1 MVKKSD
7 NNEYLVLED
16 VRLFYRQKD
25 NSIHMLSTDPD
36 IPSGRFYATLV
47 RGTPIEESAR
57 SLLEAQGLIS
67 KDLND
72 SSVIHG
78 HDIIKD
84 FVYDTFTRSSYKP
97 LRVAGSAKTGK
108 TVFHHVLADKLATT
122 NADIHVVTNEFSPS
136 YPALS
141 KKAPVSDV
149 SQLTGKLDPFTLLKN
164 SEGKLR
170 ELITNLLE
178 SLFQVNSVYTP
189 VGEKRSFDS
198 ALALMEE
205 KGTYCFAAFREC
217 LKSQGT
223 DEAGYHLEYIDH
235 LETLPLWNV
244 IYSEND
250 ITQTDVLSSSH
261 VFTLTPIANILWDNL
276 EDSKRSNAVEYII
289 SMTLVLSEIAGMQ
302 QRSEDPTPLVLIYD
316 VDMYSNA
323 TEMLFKSIWSYLI
336 DECIRNEV
344 RLVFTSDIKQTNE
357 SFWDEEEEHQEI
369 TVLSFRQFD
378 FDYAERYEWKQ
389 VLIDLEEGEYSLIDE
404 HDIINIGKIDASFI
418 TANSFPK

>member
-7 NNEYLVLED
+7 NNEYVILED

-25 NSIHMLSTDPD
+25 DSIHMLSTDAD
-36 IPSGRFYATLV
+36 IPSGRFYTTLV

-72 SSVIHG
+72 SSVMHG
-78 HDIIKD
+78 HNIIKD

-122 NADIHVVTNEFSPS
+122 NADIHVITNEFSS
-136 YPALS
+136 DYPTLIS
-141 KKAPVSDV
+141 KAPVSDV
-149 SQLTGKLDPFTLLKN
+149 SQLTGKLDPFTLLKG

-170 ELITNLLE
+170 ELILNLLE
-178 SLFQVNSVYTP
+178 SLFQVDSVYTP

-198 ALALMEE
+198 ALASMEE
-205 KGTYCFAAFREC
+205 SGTYYFASFREC
-217 LKSQGT
+217 LKAQRT
-223 DEAGYHLEYIDH
+223 EEAGYHLEYIDH
-235 LETLPLWNV
+235 LETLPLWDV
-244 IYSEND
+244 IYSDKDTEHNAP
-250 ITQTDVLSSSH
+250 VSASH
-261 VFTLTPIANILWDNL
+261 IYTLTPIANILWDNL

-289 SMTLVLSEIAGMQ
+289 SMSLVLSEITEMQ
-302 QRSEDPTPLVLIYD
+302 HRLKDSTPLVLMYD

-323 TEMLFKSIWSYLI
+323 TEMIFKRVWSYLI
-336 DECIRNEV
+336 DECIANQV
-344 RLVFTSDIKQTNE
+344 RLVFTSDIKKTNE
-357 SFWDEEEEHQEI
+357 SFWDEEEEHQEM
-369 TVLSFRQFD
+369 TVVSFRQFD

-404 HDIINIGKIDASFI
+404 QDVINVGKIDVNTKGVI
-418 TANSFPK
+418 I